1 MRQARVDNGMV
12 VEITESADPL
22 KGFVIVPPEVKLG
35 WLATAAATSAKA
47 GTA

>member
-22 KGFVIVPPEVKLG
+22 KGFVIVPPKVKLG